1 MPAIDRLVELC
12 GRILAAMLPLMVL
25 ITSAVV
31 IARYLFDIGTIAG
44 QEAVMYLHGT
54 AFMLGFAYALKHNAH
69 GSNQKLDRS
78 SRSSVVFVSCV
89 PVHHLVLMGLRGSCV
104 ARAGRLC

>member
-54 AFMLGFAYALKHNAH
+54 AFMLGL
-69 GSNQKLDRS
+69 
-78 SRSSVVFVSCV
+78 